1 MMSPKITLLPLG
13 AADLRLLE
21 WLKEPLKERLGCEFG
36 ISSPLSL
43 PKSAFSPQRSQ
54 YNSRIILNWLRS
66 DQFSPPLL
74 AVAQVDLYSPG
85 LNFVFGE
92 AELRGDVAIISL
104 ARLYPGFYHLSP
116 DELLLKERALK
127 EATHE
132 LGHLFGLRHCPNQR
146 CVMHFSNTLADT
158 DQKDSIFCDQC
169 ERRLTKFRLKPTR

>member
-1 MMSPKITLLPLG
+1 MMSRRVTLLPLG

-21 WLKEPLKERLGCEFG
+21 WLKGPLKERLGCEFG

-43 PKSAFSPQRSQ
+43 PKSAFSPQKSQ

-104 ARLYPGFYHLSP
+104 ARLNPGFYHLPP

-132 LGHLFGLRHCPNQR
+132 LGHLFGLRHCPNAG

-158 DQKDSIFCDQC
+158 DQKDSIFCNQC
-169 ERRLTKFRLKPTR
+169 EKRLKALLQKL